1 MTSNRPTRPDREIL
15 SAFVDLAGPDLWL
28 RRLAEIRRQ
37 AQVGPRA
44 GKAILNR
51 QIAAYTVER
60 LRKGLPVA
68 SEADLRVVALVA
80 EVVAVARALSTD
92 GCARLREQ
100 LRTALTGASTLAP
113 LLHVFHT
120 AALQRAR
127 GFAVR
132 FPGLEEAAPFDLLI
146 ARDGVEA
153 EIVCEPVSAEE
164 GRSLHRGAW
173 FNLADRIDPDLQT
186 WLAAHPGRYVL
197 RVSLPEG
204 LREGDGLARLHERIR
219 HMLACNQ
226 RTHHG
231 PAAVLRLDRLMLA
244 GAQANELGVLSSLK
258 REFGPEANL
267 AVTTAGGGLFAMAAQ
282 AGRENEVALA
292 ICRHMAKVAS
302 ARLSGRRPGILAMFV
317 DDIGRQE
324 WVGLRDRLELEGEA
338 RQFLTTP
345 QARPVVAV
353 TFVSRHELFGPAKG
367 TAEGD
372 LRFRNPAHPSARAA
386 ALAPA
391 IASSV

>member
-1 MTSNRPTRPDREIL
+1 MRIGTL
-15 SAFVDLAGPDLWL
+15 
-28 RRLAEIRRQ
+28 
-37 AQVGPRA
+37 
-44 GKAILNR
+44 
-51 QIAAYTVER
+51 
-60 LRKGLPVA
+60 A
-68 SEADLRVVALVA
+68 SEIVAT
-80 EVVAVARALSTD
+80 ARALGSE

-100 LRTALTGASTLAP
+100 LRTGLTGDNTLVP
-113 LLHVFHT
+113 LLHLFHT
-120 AALQRAR
+120 ASLQRAR
-127 GFAVR
+127 GFTVG
-132 FPGLEEAAPFDLLI
+132 FPGFADGEPFDLLI
-146 ARDGVEA
+146 QRDGVEA

-204 LREGDGLARLHERIR
+204 LRDEDGLARLHERIR
-219 HMLACNQ
+219 HMLASKQ
-226 RTHHG
+226 RTDHG
-231 PAAVLRLDRLMLA
+231 PAMVLRLDRLTLA
-244 GAQANELGVLSSLK
+244 GAQADDLGILSSLK

-267 AVTTAGGGLFAMAAQ
+267 AVTTAGGGLFALAAQ

-292 ICRHMAKVAS
+292 ICRRMGDVAS
-302 ARLSGRRPGILAMFV
+302 TRLTGRRPGILAMFV
-317 DDIGRQE
+317 DDINRQE
-324 WVGLRDRLELEGEA
+324 WLGLRERLELEGEA
-338 RQFLTTP
+338 RQFLTRP

-353 TFVSRHELFGPAKG
+353 TFTSRHELFGPAKG
-367 TAEGD
+367 TAEAD

>member
-80 EVVAVARALSTD
+80 EVVAAARALPTD

-153 EIVCEPVSAEE
+153 EIVCEAVSAEE
-164 GRSLHRGAW
+164 GRSLHR
-173 FNLADRIDPDLQT
+173 
-186 WLAAHPGRYVL
+186 
-197 RVSLPEG
+197 
-204 LREGDGLARLHERIR
+204 
-219 HMLACNQ
+219 
-226 RTHHG
+226 
-231 PAAVLRLDRLMLA
+231 
-244 GAQANELGVLSSLK
+244 
-258 REFGPEANL
+258 
-267 AVTTAGGGLFAMAAQ
+267 
-282 AGRENEVALA
+282 
-292 ICRHMAKVAS
+292 
-302 ARLSGRRPGILAMFV
+302 
-317 DDIGRQE
+317 
-324 WVGLRDRLELEGEA
+324 
-338 RQFLTTP
+338 
-345 QARPVVAV
+345 
-353 TFVSRHELFGPAKG
+353 
-367 TAEGD
+367 
-372 LRFRNPAHPSARAA
+372 
-386 ALAPA
+386 
-391 IASSV
+391 